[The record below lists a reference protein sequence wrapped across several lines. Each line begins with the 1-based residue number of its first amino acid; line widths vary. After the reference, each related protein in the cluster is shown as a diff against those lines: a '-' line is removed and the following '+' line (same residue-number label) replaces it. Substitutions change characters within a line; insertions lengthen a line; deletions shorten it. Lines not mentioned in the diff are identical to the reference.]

1 MALEKATIQAM
12 DPSGSNIGNP
22 ITVLFNPAEY
32 TIEKGN
38 TFQQTALPGL
48 GSPITQFTSG
58 GAETLTMELFFDTYT
73 DKGGEDVRTY
83 TEKVTD
89 LMKINA
95 DLHAPPICQFQWGRV
110 QFKAV
115 LERVS
120 SRFTMFLSDG
130 TPVRAVLT
138 VTFREYKTL
147 AEQLKNPTLKS
158 ADRTK
163 RWVVKQGDSLWA
175 IAARVYND
183 PRLWRPIALT
193 NKILHP
199 RRLTPGTELAVPPLE

>member
-12 DPSGSNIGNP
+12 DPEGKPIGTA
-22 ITVLFNPAEY
+22 IAVLFNPAEY
-32 TIEKGN
+32 TLEKGN

-73 DKGGEDVRTY
+73 DKAGEDVRNY
-83 TEKVTD
+83 TDRVTD
-89 LMKINA
+89 LLQINA
-95 DLHAPPICQFQWGRV
+95 DLHAPPICLFQWGRV
-110 QFKAV
+110 SFKAV

-120 SRFTMFLSDG
+120 RRFTMFLSDG
-130 TPVRAVLT
+130 TPVRAVLN

-147 AEQLKNPTLKS
+147 AEQLPQPPRQS

-175 IAARVYND
+175 IAAQVYDD
-183 PRLWRPIALT
+183 PGRWRPIAIA
-193 NKILHP
+193 NSILRP
-199 RRLTPGTELAVPPLE
+199 RQLTPGMELVIPPLE

>member
-12 DPSGSNIGNP
+12 DPTGKPIGSAIA
-22 ITVLFNPAEY
+22 VLFNPAEY
-32 TIEKGN
+32 TLEKGN

-73 DKGGEDVRTY
+73 DKAGEDVRNY
-83 TEKVTD
+83 TDRVTD
-89 LMKINA
+89 LLQINA
-95 DLHAPPICQFQWGRV
+95 DLHAPPICLFQWGRV
-110 QFKAV
+110 SFKAV

-120 SRFTMFLSDG
+120 RRFTMFLSDG
-130 TPVRAVLT
+130 TPVRAVLN

-147 AEQLKNPTLKS
+147 AEQLPQPPRQS

-175 IAARVYND
+175 IAAQVYDD
-183 PRLWRPIALT
+183 PGLWRPIAT
-193 NKILHP
+193 ANSILRP
-199 RRLTPGTELAVPPLE
+199 RQLTPGMELVIPPLE

>member
-12 DPSGSNIGNP
+12 DPSGKNIGGP

-48 GSPITQFTSG
+48 GSPVTQFTSG
-58 GAETLTMELFFDTYT
+58 GVETLTMELFFDTYT
-73 DKGGEDVRTY
+73 DKGGEDVRNY
-83 TEKVTD
+83 AEKVSG
-89 LMKINA
+89 LMKIDA
-95 DLHAPPICQFQWGRV
+95 DLHAPPICLFQWGRV

-120 SRFTMFLSDG
+120 SRFTMFLSNG

-147 AEQLKNPTLKS
+147 AEQLKNPALNS

-175 IAARVYND
+175 IAAQVYND
-183 PRLWRPIALT
+183 PGLWRPFALT
-193 NKILHP
+193 NRILYP
-199 RRLTPGTELAVPPLE
+199 GRLRPGTELVIPPLE

>member
-12 DPSGSNIGNP
+12 DSMDKPIGSP
-22 ITVLFNPAEY
+22 IAVLFNPAEY
-32 TIEKGN
+32 TLEKGN

-73 DKGGEDVRTY
+73 DKAGEDVRNY
-83 TEKVTD
+83 TERVTG
-89 LMKINA
+89 LLLINA
-95 DLHAPPICQFQWGRV
+95 EMHAPPICRFQWGRV
-110 QFKAV
+110 SFKAV

-120 SRFTMFLSDG
+120 RRFTMFLSDG
-130 TPVRAVLT
+130 TPVRAVLN

-147 AEQLKNPTLKS
+147 AEQLPRPPLLS

-175 IAARVYND
+175 IAAQVYDD
-183 PRLWRPIALT
+183 PGLWRPIAIA
-193 NKILHP
+193 NSILRP
-199 RRLTPGTELAVPPLE
+199 RQLTPGMELVIPPLE